1 MSKIFFCIKEKNFYF
16 HDFSEP
22 AHSSGAAYKCH
33 ICHSTYSHPGN
44 FKQHLLKHEREK
56 RGMSGNDGS
65 HLSNV
70 LQSAFGEWDGNYYR
84 YLRLF
89 CLYIPNS

>member
-1 MSKIFFCIKEKNFYF
+1 MFLYF
-16 HDFSEP
+16 SD
-22 AHSSGAAYKCH
+22 SGGGGSLYQCH
-33 ICHSTYSHPGN
+33 ICQSTYSHPGN

-70 LQSAFGEWDGNYYR
+70 LQSAFGM
-84 YLRLF
+84 
-89 CLYIPNS
+89 CSV

>member
-1 MSKIFFCIKEKNFYF
+1 MSYIFLVTKKDSYF
-16 HDFSEP
+16 RNFSEP

-70 LQSAFGEWDGNYYR
+70 LQSAFGEWD
-84 YLRLF
+84 
-89 CLYIPNS
+89 

>member
-1 MSKIFFCIKEKNFYF
+1 MACV
-16 HDFSEP
+16 FSEP
-22 AHSSGAAYKCH
+22 AHSSGNAYKCH

-70 LQSAFGEWDGNYYR
+70 LQSAFGM
-84 YLRLF
+84 
-89 CLYIPNS
+89 CSS